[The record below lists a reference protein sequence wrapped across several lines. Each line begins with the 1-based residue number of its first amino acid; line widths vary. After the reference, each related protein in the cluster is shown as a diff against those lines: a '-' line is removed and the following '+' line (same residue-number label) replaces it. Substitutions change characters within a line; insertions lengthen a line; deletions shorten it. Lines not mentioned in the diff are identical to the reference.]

1 MISST
6 IDALNQIQGRDH
18 LQTMTFRNGQI
29 FYGTIKKLF
38 PNQTALVQVGQQQ
51 VIAKIEVPL
60 KTGEGYWL
68 QVASEDG
75 DIQLKLLNKPLL
87 GESKAAALLRQFSLP
102 LQKEYLQLVE
112 FFVKEQLPLSK
123 EAIMKAVQWLQKLPQ
138 SESGLNT
145 LKGMLQKGIPLS
157 EVNFLSLLETEKP
170 QTTQQLLQA
179 LQEALRGENMQS
191 RTVVSLLSLLD
202 SLSTKGDRIG
212 ERMLFSLLSQ
222 VLKGEN
228 TPLAPLSKQ
237 ILAKVGILN
246 NQQMQQLDGNVSAN
260 QNRILQHDIA
270 HVINQLVRQVM
281 TAKMNVGTVQHNN
294 FGHTPL
300 SGEQS
305 TPSNQESVYQQLRAA
320 GQLPE
325 SVIHMQ
331 QQIAKGQSLL
341 EIMQSGQQKSLTNRT
356 VLQWLTASLSHLQLD
371 HDAIGDGRQP
381 SQSLE
386 KVRNVLQLS
395 QEQMSHAV
403 RRISNFNQEQ
413 LFSQNEKNI
422 LQMLEVEQRQTFPR
436 QDALLHFKQ
445 MMSSIGLFYEGEM
458 MSSNGQEKIMESV
471 KPLLVQLLQETPQST
486 TREAAEQLLLR
497 MNGFQL
503 QSIANGPIQ
512 QIIYELP
519 INLFGHQT
527 DLTMQWA
534 GKRLENGK
542 IDPNFCRIIFYLELE
557 NLNETIVDMQVQNRV
572 VTVNIFNET
581 EEMHQLSQSFLPSLK
596 AGLKELH
603 YTLSA
608 VHFKLPEEKTMTQ
621 EIGFK
626 HYEYANYSG
635 VDIRI

>member
-6 IDALNQIQGRDH
+6 IDALNQIQGRDN

-75 DIQLKLLNKPLL
+75 DIQLKLLNTPLH

-123 EAIMKAVQWLQKLPQ
+123 EAIMKAMQWLQKLPQ

-157 EVNFLSLLETEKP
+157 EVHFLSLLETEKP

-202 SLSTKGDRIG
+202 SLTTKGDRIG
-212 ERMLFSLLSQ
+212 ERMLFSLLTH

-228 TPLAPLSKQ
+228 TPLAPLSQQ
-237 ILAKVGILN
+237 ILAKIGILN
-246 NQQMQQLDGNVSAN
+246 TQQMQQLDGNVPAN
-260 QNRILQHDIA
+260 QNRILQQDITQ
-270 HVINQLVRQVM
+270 VINQLVRQVM
-281 TAKMNVGTVQHNN
+281 TAKMNIETVQYNN
-294 FGHTPL
+294 AGNVPL
-300 SGEQS
+300 TGEQS
-305 TPSNQESVYQQLRAA
+305 AASSQESVYQQLRGA

-331 QQIAKGQSLL
+331 QQIVKGQSLL

-356 VLQWLTASLSHLQLD
+356 ILQWLTASLSHLQLD
-371 HDAIGDGRQP
+371 HDAIGDGRQL

-403 RRISNFNQEQ
+403 RRMANFNQEQ
-413 LFSQNEKNI
+413 LFSQNEKTI
-422 LQMLEVEQRQTFPR
+422 LQMLEGEQRQTFPR
-436 QDALLHFKQ
+436 QDALLQFKQ
-445 MMSSIGLFYEGEM
+445 MMSSIGLFYEGEI
-458 MSSNGQEKIMESV
+458 MSSSGPEKIMESV

-486 TREAAEQLLLR
+486 TRDIAEQLLLR

-557 NLNETIVDMQVQNRV
+557 NLRETIVDMQVQNRV

-596 AGLKELH
+596 AGLKELQ

-621 EIGFK
+621 ETGFK